1 MTFKWKYWINFCPEK
16 FFFIAPIHII
26 RKKKKKKMQ
35 FTFKKSIE
43 VRFSRSKIFLFLR
56 GICCQ
61 SVRKKSSAK
70 LGLFM
75 QNKFIYILCK
85 AVDAGGNLYMKNFAL
100 FIVVLFVS
108 WATKKY
114 LQERFHKFVSLIR
127 SFVKTIINLMLGSF

>member
-1 MTFKWKYWINFCPEK
+1 MKVLNQFLSRKIFLYCSYSYNQ
-16 FFFIAPIHII
+16 
-26 RKKKKKKMQ
+26 KKKKKKMQ